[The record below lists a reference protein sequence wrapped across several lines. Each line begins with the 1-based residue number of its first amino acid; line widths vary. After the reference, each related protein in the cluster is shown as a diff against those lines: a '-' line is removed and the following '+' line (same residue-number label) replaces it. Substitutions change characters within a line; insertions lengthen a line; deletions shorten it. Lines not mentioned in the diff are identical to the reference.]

1 MYTKKNIF
9 PLASVK
15 ISVKQGNVSKITH
28 TEIAEIVYVD
38 YADDI
43 YLTKNMKPELTK
55 ILEVKIHG
63 NPNNTT
69 TVTSAEY
76 PMIKE

>member
-15 ISVKQGNVSKITH
+15 ISVKQGNVSKLTH

-55 ILEVKIHG
+55 
-63 NPNNTT
+63 N
-69 TVTSAEY
+69 S
-76 PMIKE
+76 